1 MKFYRIAAFCLISLL
16 LPVHLAQADSP
27 ADSVQ
32 TSPQAVQNAERL
44 VKPADTTQ
52 STAQFAEWEK
62 RYIKETR
69 ITIENNVKSLMDG
82 LKSSQDL
89 SESVKTFHSTWED
102 WTASRLFVL
111 ENDRDIDVYGNL
123 YSLQVMCRTL
133 RLASEEWCEEEGS
146 SQSSK
151 TLEQAQWLEKKSRRF
166 AESVAE
172 IIRRQ
177 SYSSYLPRR
186 IEIMQ
191 QMLPYVDICYKTQP
205 FSEVLKRQ

>member
-1 MKFYRIAAFCLISLL
+1 MSFLMPGY
-16 LPVHLAQADSP
+16 LAQADSP

-32 TSPQAVQNAERL
+32 VNPQAVQKAERL
-44 VKPADTTQ
+44 VKPSDTTQ
-52 STAQFAEWEK
+52 PTAQFAEWEK

-82 LKSSQDL
+82 LRSSQDL
-89 SESVKTFHSTWED
+89 AESVKTFHNTWEE
-102 WTASRLFVL
+102 WTASRLFIL

-133 RLASEEWCEEEGS
+133 RLAAEEWCGEEDS
-146 SQSSK
+146 SQARKS
-151 TLEQAQWLEKKSRRF
+151 LEQAQWLEKKSRRF

-172 IIRRQ
+172 IIRHQ